1 MVLDGGTDN
10 QDGKINVLSISRP
23 KLELGFQLGGSSQM
37 SFSLTLRCLCIQWY
51 NHIALA
57 YVYINEMMPVE
68 LAVGEVS
75 WSIIAHTFPCLIGLL
90 GFFL

>member
-23 KLELGFQLGGSSQM
+23 KLELGFRLGGSSQM

-51 NHIALA
+51 NHITLA
-57 YVYINEMMPVE
+57 YVYINEMMPKE

-75 WSIIAHTFPCLIGLL
+75 WSIIARI
-90 GFFL
+90 FLA